1 MIADPPV
8 SQPPLTDEIYLESI
22 GDNGFVIAAGNRART
37 YWRVRLTLSGDNP
50 TTGTFGS
57 IEHNSSM
64 WQGNGL
70 MMKFALERAV
80 SSVAGRLH
88 RWP

>member
-1 MIADPPV
+1 M
-8 SQPPLTDEIYLESI
+8 SQPPLADEIYLESV
-22 GDNGFVIAAGNRART
+22 GETGFIIAAGNRART
-37 YWRVRLTLSGDNP
+37 YWRVQLTLSGDNP
-50 TTGTFGS
+50 TMGTFGS

-70 MMKFALERAV
+70 MMKYALERAV
-80 SSVAGRLH
+80 DSVGGRRH